1 MEKHSEPLR
10 LYLMKFVVRDSQ
22 FVCFFTTGRR
32 KKVQKHP
39 LNQMVWFRMLKHL
52 TPNMKSHGNKIK
64 KFIVDRI
71 GISFS
76 SHGFLYGF
84 GLFLLI

>member
-22 FVCFFTTGRR
+22 FVVIGTTTGLNYRTR
-32 KKVQKHP
+32 GTVQKHP
-39 LNQMVWFRMLKHL
+39 LNQMVWFRML
-52 TPNMKSHGNKIK
+52 GNLYWIG
-64 KFIVDRI
+64 KFI
-71 GISFS
+71 SYS
-76 SHGFLYGF
+76 SHGLLYGF